1 MRIVGH
7 GVSKPKLIEYVES
20 SSNPGVT
27 YEVTI
32 GSDNSVS
39 CDCPALSKY
48 ECKHIKAVRKKYK
61 IDKIND

>member
-27 YEVTI
+27 YKVTI

-39 CDCPALSKY
+39 CECPAIR
-48 ECKHIKAVRKKYK
+48 ECKHIKFIKKKYK
-61 IDKIND
+61 IND